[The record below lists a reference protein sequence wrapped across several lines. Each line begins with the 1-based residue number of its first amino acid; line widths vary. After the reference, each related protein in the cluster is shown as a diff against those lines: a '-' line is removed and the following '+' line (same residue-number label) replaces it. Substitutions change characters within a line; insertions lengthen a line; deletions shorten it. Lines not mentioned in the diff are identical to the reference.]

1 MHFLCLVSL
10 LAATPSLASFL
21 TDPKP
26 ITQCNLRPSIKG
38 AALQEKQDAAVKDF
52 AHIFIVEKD
61 PKKAWD
67 KYVPGCGSLKFGPLS
82 PTDAMPFQGVH

>member
-1 MHFLCLVSL
+1 
-10 LAATPSLASFL
+10 
-21 TDPKP
+21 
-26 ITQCNLRPSIKG
+26 
-38 AALQEKQDAAVKDF
+38 LQEKQDAAVKDF

-82 PTDAMPFQGVH
+82 ATDAMPFSGSTSSTTRTAYRVVRTPSLSSQASSKLQV